1 MNPLT
6 VPAVVGAGLV
16 SAPAFW
22 AAFVDGTTEPQT
34 ALLRFAVAAVL
45 AWAALNALA
54 LVVGPVPGD
63 TATDP
68 QRSDDADGG
77 AGPVTAFDQAAVEPV
92 VEPAG

>member
-22 AAFVDGTTEPQT
+22 GAFVDGTTEPQT
-34 ALLRFAVAAVL
+34 ALLRFAVAATL

-54 LVVGPVPGD
+54 LVVGPAPGD
-63 TATDP
+63 SATDP
-68 QRSDDADGG
+68 QRSDDAEGG
-77 AGPVTAFDQAAVEPV
+77 AGSVTAFDQAALQPV

>member
-22 AAFVDGTTEPQT
+22 GAVVDGTTEPQT
-34 ALLRFAVAAVL
+34 ALLRFAVDAVL
-45 AWAALNALA
+45 AWAALNVLA
-54 LVVGPVPGD
+54 LVVGPAPGD
-63 TATDP
+63 TTTDP
-68 QRSDDADGG
+68 QRSDDPEAG
-77 AGPVTAFDQAAVEPV
+77 AGPMTAFDQAAVQPV

>member
-6 VPAVVGAGLV
+6 VPAVAGAGLV

-22 AAFVDGTTEPQT
+22 GAVVDGTTEPQT

-68 QRSDDADGG
+68 QRSDDAEGVG
-77 AGPVTAFDQAAVEPV
+77 GPVTASDQAAVQPV